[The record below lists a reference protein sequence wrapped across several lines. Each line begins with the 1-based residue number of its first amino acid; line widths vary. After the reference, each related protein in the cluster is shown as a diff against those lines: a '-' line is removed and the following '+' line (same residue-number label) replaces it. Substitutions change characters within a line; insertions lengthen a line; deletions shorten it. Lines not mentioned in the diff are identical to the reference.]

1 LFRSSKEEDQVTY
14 NQMLASDYFNKLV
27 EVLPKINSRYAAF
40 KAAEIAVMH
49 SDFDQFLHNVCYQLA
64 LSIVSR

>member
-1 LFRSSKEEDQVTY
+1 
-14 NQMLASDYFNKLV
+14 MLASDYFNKLV